1 MAANKGYALN
11 VIVKAVDRITAPLRG
26 IFGKVRAASNAVRG
40 ALDRAGVPLL
50 GAQMRSVGV
59 AAAGLGKNIA
69 SLSAIGMA
77 GIGALSGAVGA
88 LVTSFA
94 QAGDLTAK
102 TADRVGV
109 GVEQFQAWRFAADR
123 AGIGNEEFSKA
134 LLKLNT
140 NIGTALVGKG
150 PALEVLDGFGIKL
163 RDASGAA
170 RTTEQ
175 ILPELAD
182 KLQRI
187 QSPSLRAAAA
197 AKLFGAQVG
206 TQMVTLLAGGSQGLE
221 DMTERAKELGLVIGE
236 DAARGGEAFVDS
248 LTDLQYSL
256 TGVKNVVAGALMPKL
271 TELGNKLTD
280 VIIKYR
286 PQIEAFAAAF
296 AENLPGNIEKVTGFL
311 GDLYDGAQPVIAIV
325 SALAETFGAA
335 NLIFT
340 AVGLYLGGGLLMG
353 VLNLALAFKGLGIT
367 ILSTPVGW
375 FLLAIA
381 AIGAAVFII
390 YKNWDGIAKF
400 FSEKWASVK
409 AAFADGL
416 INGMWKLLL
425 EYNPVML
432 MMEAF
437 NGLLYYLTGWDIGT
451 IVGEKIAAIPALWDE
466 LNPVGLI
473 REGFDSLLAY
483 LGSWDLAGILGEK
496 ISGAV
501 AAIKNGLPD
510 WAKDLL
516 GIDGGSVGG
525 APADNGT
532 ADTPSA
538 RTTPVSDVP
547 LVLNRSGTDPGS
559 PAAPGRSVADLGQR
573 AARVGQ
579 MAAQAQPQQAPQEVR
594 VKVDMNNLPAGTKV
608 KTEGSPGAK
617 FDTDIGYSMQ
627 AP

>member
-1 MAANKGYALN
+1 MAANKGYSLN

-26 IFGKVRAASNAVRG
+26 IFGKVRSASNAVRG

-50 GAQMRSVGV
+50 GAQMRNVGS
-59 AAAGLGKNIA
+59 AAVGLGKNIA
-69 SLSAIGMA
+69 TLGAIGVA
-77 GIGALSGAVGA
+77 GIGALTGAVGA

-94 QAGDLTAK
+94 KAGDLTAK

-140 NIGTALVGKG
+140 NLGTALVGKG

-206 TQMVTLLAGGSQGLE
+206 TQMVTLLAGGSEGLE
-221 DMTERAKELGLVIGE
+221 DMTARAKELGLVIGE

-286 PQIEAFAAAF
+286 PQIEAFANAF
-296 AENLPGNIEKVTGFL
+296 AENLPGNIAKVTGFL
-311 GDLYDGAQPVIAIV
+311 GDLYDGVQPVIAIV
-325 SALAETFGAA
+325 SSLAETFGAA

-340 AVGLYLGGGLLMG
+340 AVGLYIGGGLLMG
-353 VLNLALAFKGLGIT
+353 VLNLALALKGLGMT
-367 ILSTPVGW
+367 IMLTPIGW
-375 FLLAIA
+375 FLAA
-381 AIGAAVFII
+381 VVAIGAAAYLI
-390 YKNWDGIAKF
+390 YKHWDGIASF
-400 FSEKWASVK
+400 FSGMWASIK
-409 AAFADGL
+409 AVFADGI
-416 INGMWKLLL
+416 INGMFKLVLA
-425 EYNPVML
+425 YNPVSVML
-432 MMEAF
+432 NAF
-437 NGLLYYLTGWDIGT
+437 NGLLHYLTGWDIGA
-451 IVGEKIAAIPALWDE
+451 IVGEKLSGIAAMWQAF
-466 LNPVGLI
+466 NPVALMQ
-473 REGFDSLLAY
+473 EGFDGLLTY

-516 GIDGGSVGG
+516 GIDGGSVGSAPAENGTPETQTSPADPG
-525 APADNGT
+525 AP
-532 ADTPSA
+532 
-538 RTTPVSDVP
+538 
-547 LVLNRSGTDPGS
+547 LVQNRP
-559 PAAPGRSVADLGQR
+559 VADLGQR
-573 AARVGQ
+573 AASIGQ
-579 MAAQAQPQQAPQEVR
+579 AAAQAQPQQAPQEVR

-627 AP
+627 AR

>member
-1 MAANKGYALN
+1 MANKGYPLN
-11 VIVKAVDRITAPLRG
+11 VVVKAVDRITTPLRG
-26 IFGKVRAASNAVRG
+26 IFGKVRAASTAVRG
-40 ALDRAGVPLL
+40 ALDRAGVPML
-50 GAQMRSVGV
+50 GAQMRNVGV
-59 AAAGLGKNIA
+59 AATGLGKNIA
-69 SLSAIGMA
+69 TLGAIGVA
-77 GIGALSGAVGA
+77 GIGALSGAVGT

-94 QAGDLTAK
+94 KAGDLTAK

-140 NIGTALVGKG
+140 NLGTALVGKG

-221 DMTERAKELGLVIGE
+221 DMTARAKELGLVIGE

-256 TGVKNVVAGALMPKL
+256 TGVKNVVAGALMPRL
-271 TELGNKLTD
+271 TELGNTLTD

-296 AENLPGNIEKVTGFL
+296 AENLPGNIAKVTGFL
-311 GDLYDGAQPVIAIV
+311 GDLYDGVQPVIAIV
-325 SALAETFGAA
+325 SSLSETFGAA

-340 AVGLYLGGGLLMG
+340 AVGLYLGGGLMMG
-353 VLNLALAFKGLGIT
+353 VLNLALALKGLGMT
-367 ILSTPVGW
+367 IMLTPIGW
-375 FLLAIA
+375 FLAA
-381 AIGAAVFII
+381 VVAIGAAAYLI
-390 YKNWDGIAKF
+390 YKHWDGIAKF
-400 FSEKWASVK
+400 FSDKWASIK
-409 AAFADGL
+409 AVFADGI
-416 INGMWKLLL
+416 INGMFRLWL
-425 EYNPVML
+425 EYNPVTLML
-432 MMEAF
+432 GAF
-437 NGLLYYLTGWDIGT
+437 NSLINYLTGWDIAA
-451 IVGEKIAAIPALWDE
+451 IVGEKISGITAMWQAF
-466 LNPVGLI
+466 NPVTLI
-473 REGFDSLLAY
+473 QEGFDGLLAY
-483 LGSWDLAGILGEK
+483 LGGWDLAGILGEK

-525 APADNGT
+525 APAENGT

-538 RTTPVSDVP
+538 RTNPVSDVP

-559 PAAPGRSVADLGQR
+559 PAASGRSVADLGQR

-579 MAAQAQPQQAPQEVR
+579 TAAQAQPQQAPQEVR